1 MSLRFKGHYIVDEE
15 GDSICIPYWT
25 LKRLCIKRIYK
36 ELSSFEII
44 KDVVKDLTG
53 RNLARNGNTESQLF
67 LSLEKAIRSD
77 PAFKQQLEIQN
88 QRRKKINAERK
99 KENQYFG
106 KSQHYIRQDKIDLRN
121 QSRKRFPWYWQN
133 RVTIFSDSIFLLV
146 SLVHHPGLEP
156 GTFWLRVNCST
167 NWANGACPCKKIKL
181 EATPGF
187 EPGNQSFADSCLTTW
202 LCRHTLLYASK

>member
-1 MSLRFKGHYIVDEE
+1 MERTGLYEE
-15 GDSICIPYWT
+15 GDSICIPYRT

-106 KSQHYIRQDKIDLRN
+106 KSQHYVRQDKIDLRN
-121 QSRKRFPWYWQN
+121 QSRKGFPWYWQN

-167 NWANGACPCKKIKL
+167 NWANGACPCKKNKIGGDTRIWTGESEFCRLVPYHLAMSPYFIICKQIIK
-181 EATPGF
+181 
-187 EPGNQSFADSCLTTW
+187 ND
-202 LCRHTLLYASK
+202 

>member
-15 GDSICIPYWT
+15 GDRVCIPYRT
-25 LKRLCIKRIYK
+25 LKRLCIGRIYK

-88 QRRKKINAERK
+88 QRREKIKDARK
-99 KENQYFG
+99 KMDRYYG
-106 KSQHYIRQDKIDLRN
+106 KTQHYIQQDKIELRD
-121 QSRKRFPWYWQN
+121 QSRQGFPWY
-133 RVTIFSDSIFLLV
+133 
-146 SLVHHPGLEP
+146 H
-156 GTFWLRVNCST
+156 
-167 NWANGACPCKKIKL
+167 
-181 EATPGF
+181 
-187 EPGNQSFADSCLTTW
+187 
-202 LCRHTLLYASK
+202 